1 MTTLSEGNLVQRTT
15 TLSVW
20 RLDIQSTTS
29 AGTHRWMLT
38 MIEPGSDERPIGSQV
53 SASSDWLQ
61 LRCVDYV
68 PPTIDPPCGFGV
80 NRAAIYHGSE
90 MVASERFDD
99 ADSMI
104 AWLGGEM
111 SDDFTGFWFGWDADV
126 TEDPADMTV
135 TMVEGE
141 LVWAE

>member
-1 MTTLSEGNLVQRTT
+1 MTTLSEGNLIQRVT

-20 RLDIQSTTS
+20 RLDSQVTTV
-29 AGTHRWMLT
+29 AGAVRWMMT
-38 MIEPGSDERPIGSQV
+38 ITDPGSDARRIGSQV
-53 SASSDWLQ
+53 SASPEWLQ
-61 LRCVDYV
+61 EHCVDYL

-80 NRAAIYHGSE
+80 NRAVIYHGSE

-111 SDDFTGFWFGWDADV
+111 SDGLTGFWFGWDADV
-126 TEDPADMTV
+126 TLDPADMTV